1 MPVYLDGDEKEKKKP
16 KKKKK
21 KDDVFLPYWLDVER
35 QRQVKLYND
44 TPKMTAGEFVRR
56 FLWVGGCILGA
67 IAVGGRSCG
76 L

>member
-1 MPVYLDGDEKEKKKP
+1 MPVYLDDEKEKKEA
-16 KKKKK
+16 
-21 KDDVFLPYWLDVER
+21 DVFLPYWLDVER

-44 TPKMTAGEFVRR
+44 TTKMTGGEFLRR
-56 FLWVGGCILGA
+56 VLWLCVCVAGA

>member
-1 MPVYLDGDEKEKKKP
+1 LKP

-21 KDDVFLPYWLDVER
+21 KKKEDVFLPYWLDVER
-35 QRQVKLYND
+35 QRKVKLYND
-44 TPKMTAGEFVRR
+44 TTKMTKGEVIKRV
-56 FLWVGGCILGA
+56 LWVGGCILGA

>member
-1 MPVYLDGDEKEKKKP
+1 MPVYLSDDEKEKKKKP
-16 KKKKK
+16 KKKKE
-21 KDDVFLPYWLDVER
+21 DVFLPYWLDVEK

-44 TPKMTAGEFVRR
+44 TTAMTGGEIIRR
-56 FLWVGGCILGA
+56 VLWVGGCILGA